1 MAALRAMQQIQNHV
15 ATTPDASNGAA
26 TVVNRLAA
34 IARDEDER
42 YKQQEALRRLKEDE
56 ESRLRE
62 VKRED
67 DLFGD
72 DDSEYSGTFSKG
84 KRDISQVDSPEEA
97 NRAAPSFVVFYFL

>member
-1 MAALRAMQQIQNHV
+1 MQQIQNHV